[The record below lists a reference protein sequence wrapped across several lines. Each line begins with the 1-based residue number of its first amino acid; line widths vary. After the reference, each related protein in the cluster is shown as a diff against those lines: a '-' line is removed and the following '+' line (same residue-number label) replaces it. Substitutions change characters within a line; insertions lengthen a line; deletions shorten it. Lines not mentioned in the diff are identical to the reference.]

1 MAFTRWISII
11 LVKRKKNKTKNLL
24 FHSILKIGNKY
35 SFTLGLWNPVCTE
48 AKTHTVSLQGRHFPP
63 IANSPFIA
71 DIGTRLPHGQVN
83 QEGLDNSWENFNV
96 FISSLFLLKVCEKRN
111 LINNKRGNNSVPRP
125 EANGVNASVNKVKL
139 FSLLKGQK

>member
-11 LVKRKKNKTKNLL
+11 FVKRKRKQEFAFSFYFKNWKQIFL
-24 FHSILKIGNKY
+24 HSGPLKPSVHRGKGTY
-35 SFTLGLWNPVCTE
+35 RFPTGSTLSTNS
-48 AKTHTVSLQGRHFPP
+48 K
-63 IANSPFIA
+63 SPFIA
-71 DIGTRLPHGQVN
+71 DIRTRLPHGQVN
-83 QEGLDNSWENFNV
+83 QEGLDNSWANFNV

-111 LINNKRGNNSVPRP
+111 LINNKRGNNSAPRP